1 VAAKLATVSL
11 KDFKAL
17 NPAMNRPVILAAGTP
32 QILLPWDNATVF
44 ENNLQSQR
52 DTRLS
57 SWTAWLA
64 PRTMKAEEV
73 AKEVGMSAEQLRAV
87 NGIPPRMLVKAGSTL
102 LVHRPQQKENNVAEH
117 LADNG
122 HLLLAPEVVLRKVF
136 ISARQGDTL
145 ALLAA
150 RHGVTAANLATWNDL
165 SPHVKLTPGKRL
177 AVLVPS
183 KETRRLS
190 KTAPAAAKGKKP
202 SATNAKSAAKPAAK
216 PAAKSAAKPAPK
228 SSQRPA
234 QR

>member
-1 VAAKLATVSL
+1 
-11 KDFKAL
+11 
-17 NPAMNRPVILAAGTP
+17 
-32 QILLPWDNATVF
+32 VF
-44 ENNLQSQR
+44 ENNLQAHR

-64 PRTMKAEEV
+64 PRTMKAEDV
-73 AKEVGMSAEQLRAV
+73 AKEVGMSAEQLRTV

-122 HLLLAPEVVLRKVF
+122 RLLLAPEVVLRKVF

-165 SPHVKLTPGKRL
+165 KPNVKLTAGKKL

-183 KETRRLS
+183 KETRRLNKS
-190 KTAPAAAKGKKP
+190 APTTGPGKKP
-202 SATNAKSAAKPAAK
+202 SSAKTKPAG
-216 PAAKSAAKPAPK
+216 KPAPK
-228 SSQRPA
+228 STQRKA